1 MDVASTAI
9 PIRARQPP
17 AAGRGSLARCS
28 RVPFA
33 MACSCVCVSLAR
45 GGGKAGGLTTNAAAG
60 AVGRAHTRRCRSID
74 RPAWPTCIARY
85 HQCWVLRGRLS
96 DLSMHA
102 SRCMHGDCR
111 QIINI
116 AVIKGSSRRPSR
128 LVGHLVWSLLFNS
141 STVSAGV
148 DLDTYAR
155 VVSLVIAKGKP
166 QTNVVDRFPMLQPR
180 EYTVHSVLS
189 PCPL

>member
-9 PIRARQPP
+9 PIRPIP
-17 AAGRGSLARCS
+17 
-28 RVPFA
+28 
-33 MACSCVCVSLAR
+33 
-45 GGGKAGGLTTNAAAG
+45 TNAAAG
-60 AVGRAHTRRCRSID
+60 AVGRAHTRRCGSID

-155 VVSLVIAKGKP
+155 GFSRDRKRQTANKRGRSLSDATAARVHCTFCPKS
-166 QTNVVDRFPMLQPR
+166 LS
-180 EYTVHSVLS
+180 TVAEFKLGTR
-189 PCPL
+189 L